1 MKVAVHKF
9 GIQLPINLEE
19 SMTIGKKLWQMMT
32 FVMVVAML
40 VGSVPTAIVSAQ
52 SNAIVSSTVRGELNE
67 QFAKHYLEL
76 RVTDP
81 SRSVRLVM
89 DYNPQDR
96 QELERGAG
104 FYVFDETGFRDF
116 SNGASPVNT
125 NLATGT
131 LESTDGLKQKIA
143 VIGNPVGTFTVV
155 PFNDSNVPFDYTLT
169 VENAVLVDGSGEQV
183 TDPNAPADA
192 ATTTEAT
199 EATTEESTPAAA
211 ATPTATAAATT
222 AVTETAA
229 VTATATPAPVVATV
243 PTEFSADE
251 LAGELNER
259 FAKHYFE
266 LDTEDITRAV
276 VIELTY
282 DPQDSQALDNGLNFY
297 VFDEAQFRRLDTAP
311 SRAENTAAGELV
323 SRSPKTK
330 RATVS
335 NPFRTYTIVVSNDS
349 DVPANYTLTVD
360 NAILTDGSAQSI
372 TAQELGAT
380 TVTTGTTTTTGTAAT
395 TTGTT
400 AAATPTTAAAPAAD
414 ALTPPTTYTVQS
426 GDTMGTISRRAYGT
440 SQLFQQICNFNN
452 IADCNRIEVGDEI
465 ELPVQSELG
474 SAAPAAATTPAAAA
488 ATATPAPTTAATEE
502 DEDATPVATE
512 EPAEEATDGGDTAV
526 NADATGDLIATAS
539 TFSVLDTL
547 GLLLDLL
554 ELEADQTNN
563 IKAILQTGEYTFFAP
578 TDTAFTSLDE
588 ATLEELIANPAQLAT
603 VLKGHIV
610 SNQALSS
617 SLSNGMTLTTLAGT
631 SLPVRISGGTVT
643 VGGATVVQPDVV
655 ATNGVIH
662 IINSVLVAE

>member
-19 SMTIGKKLWQMMT
+19 SMTIGKKLWQMMA
-32 FVMVVAML
+32 FVMVMALL
-40 VGSVPTAIVSAQ
+40 VGGMPAATMSAQ
-52 SNAIVSSTVRGELNE
+52 SNAIVSSTVRGELSE

-96 QELERGAG
+96 QELERSAS
-104 FYVFDETGFRDF
+104 FYVFDEAGFNELVR
-116 SNGASPVNT
+116 NGNT
-125 NLATGT
+125 KANLATGA
-131 LESTDGLKQKIA
+131 LETSTGVKQKVAIIA
-143 VIGNPVGTFTVV
+143 DPVGTFTVV

-169 VENAVLVDGSGEQV
+169 VENAVLVDSSGEQV
-183 TDPNAPADA
+183 TDPNAPAGDA
-192 ATTTEAT
+192 T
-199 EATTEESTPAAA
+199 AA
-211 ATPTATAAATT
+211 TATAAEESTSEATAT
-222 AVTETAA
+222 PAATPEATAA
-229 VTATATPAPVVATV
+229 VTATVTVTATETPATAIATI

-251 LAGELNER
+251 LEGELNER

-276 VIELTY
+276 VVELTY

-297 VFDEAQFRRLDTAP
+297 IFDEAQFRRLNTAP

-349 DVPANYTLTVD
+349 DVPANYTLTVE

-372 TAQELGAT
+372 TAQELGVTGTVTAT
-380 TVTTGTTTTTGTAAT
+380 TTTTGTVATTTGTAAT
-395 TTGTT
+395 TATT
-400 AAATPTTAAAPAAD
+400 PAAPVAN

-426 GDTMGTISRRAYGT
+426 GDTIGTISRRAYGT
-440 SQLFQQICNFNN
+440 SQLFQQICNYNN

-474 SAAPAAATTPAAAA
+474 SAAPAAATTPAAA
-488 ATATPAPTTAATEE
+488 TATPAAATTPAATTATPAATAEPVEE
-502 DEDATPVATE
+502 T
-512 EPAEEATDGGDTAV
+512 GGSSV
-526 NADATGDLIATAS
+526 NAEATGDLIATAG

-588 ATLEELIANPAQLAT
+588 ATLEELIANPTQLAN

-631 SLPVRISGGTVT
+631 SLSVRISGGTVT

>member
-1 MKVAVHKF
+1 
-9 GIQLPINLEE
+9 
-19 SMTIGKKLWQMMT
+19 MTIGKKLWQMMA
-32 FVMVVAML
+32 FVMVMALL
-40 VGSVPTAIVSAQ
+40 VGSVPMATVSAQ
-52 SNAIVSSTVRGELNE
+52 SDAIVSSTVRGELTE

-104 FYVFDETGFRDF
+104 FYVFDENGFRDF
-116 SNGASPVNT
+116 SNGASPVLT

-131 LESTDGLKQKIA
+131 LETTDGVKQKIS
-143 VIGNPVGTFTVV
+143 VIGDPVGTFTVV

-192 ATTTEAT
+192 ETTTEEAGD
-199 EATTEESTPAAA
+199 ATTEESTPEAA
-211 ATPTATAAATT
+211 ATPAATAAATT
-222 AVTETAA
+222 AVTETVT
-229 VTATATPAPVVATV
+229 VTATATPAPAAAMI

-251 LAGELNER
+251 LEGELNER

-276 VIELTY
+276 VVELTY

-297 VFDEAQFRRLDTAP
+297 IFDEAQFRRLDTAP

-349 DVPANYTLTVD
+349 DVPGTYTLTVD

-380 TVTTGTTTTTGTAAT
+380 TVTTATTTTTGTATT

-426 GDTMGTISRRAYGT
+426 GDTIGTISRRAYGT

-488 ATATPAPTTAATEE
+488 TATPAPTTAATEE
-502 DEDATPVATE
+502 DEDATPAATA
-512 EPAEEATDGGDTAV
+512 EPAEEAADTDV

-554 ELEADQTNN
+554 ELEADQANN

-588 ATLEELIANPAQLAT
+588 ATLEELIANPTQLAT

-631 SLPVRISGGTVT
+631 SLSVSISGGTVT